1 MIRERRSFSASKCSN
16 PHPYVS
22 AAPSLLL
29 IINNPSESLWDAAK
43 GTERSNMSEQRR
55 IYEMSGSEQL
65 IADLKIP
72 SGNAFGVP
80 QTRQYSSGTY
90 SARLNNRPTAVH
102 VYAERRF

>member
-1 MIRERRSFSASKCSN
+1 
-16 PHPYVS
+16 
-22 AAPSLLL
+22 
-29 IINNPSESLWDAAK
+29 
-43 GTERSNMSEQRR
+43 
-55 IYEMSGSEQL
+55 MSGSEQL

-102 VYAERRF
+102 VYAERKV